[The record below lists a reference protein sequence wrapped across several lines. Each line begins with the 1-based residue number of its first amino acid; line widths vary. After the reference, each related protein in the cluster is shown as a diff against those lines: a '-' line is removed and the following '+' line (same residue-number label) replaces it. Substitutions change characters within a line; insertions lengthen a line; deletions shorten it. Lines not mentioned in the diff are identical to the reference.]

1 MWDLYRSLQMNDW
14 LRDSAAT
21 VQPWKL
27 LRTYKNLH
35 TNFQPTPKEM
45 FDRVTTAKTTLRKA
59 EPKAAFSHR
68 KPEVGRVVQFREHSL
83 LLGEVYVHTV

>member
-1 MWDLYRSLQMNDW
+1 
-14 LRDSAAT
+14 
-21 VQPWKL
+21 
-27 LRTYKNLH
+27 
-35 TNFQPTPKEM
+35 M